1 MRRISIFI
9 GLASLSACGGGDS
22 TPAAPTGQVAAVA
35 GGQEITSSDVRLEL
49 GGLGDRAAPAQQ
61 AQALQAV
68 VNRKLLSAAA
78 RQRGVDKAPAS
89 AMLLAKA
96 QELALIQLL
105 QQSIVQRVPK
115 PSPEEAS
122 IYIQDNPASFAQ
134 RHLVS
139 VDQLIIPQAP
149 RALVRQLEPVK
160 SLEQAIALIDAAKV
174 PYRTGAAVVDTATI
188 EAAPARQIGAL
199 PVGAVFLSG
208 NAQGVIV
215 SRVSTSRVAPLT
227 GPAATQAAQQA
238 IYVKRVSDQVRGQFE
253 GIIKAGQAG
262 VRVNP
267 AFRGPAARPSAA
279 PSTPAR

>member
-1 MRRISIFI
+1 MKHKTLVL
-9 GLASLSACGGGDS
+9 LAFSALTACDGGKS

-35 GGQEITSSDVRLEL
+35 GGKEITTSDVRLEL
-49 GGLGDRAAPAQQ
+49 GGLEQPAPAQQ
-61 AQALQAV
+61 AAALQAV
-68 VNRKLLSAAA
+68 VNRKLLAAAA
-78 RQRGVDKAPAS
+78 RERGVDKAPAS

-115 PSPEEAS
+115 PSPEEAA
-122 IYIQDNPASFAQ
+122 IYIQDNPASFGQ

-139 VDQLIIPQAP
+139 VDQLVIPQAP
-149 RALVRQLEPVK
+149 LALVKQLEPVK

-188 EAAPARQIGAL
+188 EAAPARQIGQL

-208 NAQGVIV
+208 NGGGVIV
-215 SRVSTSRVAPLT
+215 SRVSASRVAPLS

-238 IYVKRVSDQVRGQFE
+238 IYVKRVSEQVRGQFE

-262 VRVNP
+262 VRINP
-267 AFRGPAARPSAA
+267 SYKAPTARPSAA
-279 PSTPAR
+279 ATPAR